1 MVARTSGCLNRRVNN
16 SIWTGSRVR
25 LRGVE
30 PEDWEQFHGFDQDS
44 LSARSADI
52 ARPPRSEAG
61 TREWA
66 EETSTRKSS
75 GDDVQLAIE
84 NLEGDLVGSMAISG
98 SDPRA
103 GRFSY
108 GLAIGREFHRRGYAS
123 DAIVLLLRFMFGERR
138 YHKAE
143 ADVYA
148 YNEASLG
155 LHDHLGFQR
164 EGLLRDHE
172 FFGGRHYD
180 VVIFGMTADEFA
192 ERHPYAPVV

>member
-1 MVARTSGCLNRRVNN
+1 M
-16 SIWTGSRVR
+16 R

-52 ARPPRSEAG
+52 LRPPRSEAG
-61 TREWA
+61 TRQWA
-66 EETSTRKSS
+66 EESATTKVT
-75 GDDVQLAIE
+75 GDDFGLAIE
-84 NLEGDLVGSMAISG
+84 NLDGDVVGHLSTSG
-98 SDPRA
+98 TDSRA

-108 GLAIGREFHRRGYAS
+108 GVAIGRAFHRRGYAS
-123 DAIVLLLRFMFGERR
+123 DAIILLLRYMFGERR

-143 ADVYA
+143 AEVYA
-148 YNEASLG
+148 YNESSLA

-164 EGLLRDHE
+164 EGRLRDHE

-180 VVIFGMTADEFA
+180 VMIFGLTADEFA
-192 ERHPYAPVV
+192 TQHPYAPVA